1 MIGPSDFAVSSNLP
15 CRSARRR
22 QRPER
27 PRARDARHA
36 AGSQRGRESAVPR
49 ARVCVRCAV
58 PPHPAPASVLSTVLK
73 NCAPATLLQWA
84 SFHSANVAHV
94 LIRTHLPIIITP
106 PCPDVM
112 HATWRGG
119 ATTDRKLTQ
128 ASSWAVGKTRGTEK
142 EITGSSDQLRRAA
155 AHTAPQLSAKLG

>member
-1 MIGPSDFAVSSNLP
+1 MIGPSDFPVSSTPP

-27 PRARDARHA
+27 PRVRDPRCATR
-36 AGSQRGRESAVPR
+36 RGGRCADGRSAVCAR
-49 ARVCVRCAV
+49 ARVRC
-58 PPHPAPASVLSTVLK
+58 HPRVYCQLTVLK

-94 LIRTHLPIIITP
+94 LITNTLTYHHNPP